1 MSGKPPAS
9 LSLDLDNKWSY
20 LKTHGDPAWE
30 LLPSYLAVVVPRFLE
45 FFKRRGLTITVFV
58 VGQDAAL
65 EKNREALAS
74 ISAAGHGVG
83 NHSFHH
89 EPWLHLYSEIEIED
103 ELRRAEEEIERATGQ
118 RPKGFRGPGYSLSPA
133 TLRVLLRRGYLYDA
147 TTLPTYLGPLARAYY
162 FMTTHLSEAE
172 REKRKALFG
181 RLSDGL
187 RSVTPYTWNVN
198 GGRLL
203 EIPVTTLPL
212 LKLPIHISYVLYLSL
227 LSPALAL
234 LYFRIATRI
243 CRLSGA
249 QPSVLLHPLD
259 FLGCDDDRDLGFFP
273 AMGLPSE
280 RKLRIVDGCLRI
292 LGEEF
297 EIMSLDRHAAILAER
312 SDLALR
318 EPRFPGLT

>member
-20 LKTHGDPAWE
+20 LKTHGDPGWE
-30 LLPSYLAVVVPRFLE
+30 ALPSYLDVVVPRFLE

-65 EKNREALAS
+65 EKNRESLAL
-74 ISAAGHGVG
+74 ISAAGHGIG

-89 EPWLHLYSEIEIED
+89 EPWLHLYSEGEIED
-103 ELRRAEEEIERATGQ
+103 ELRRAEEHIERATGQ

-133 TLRVLLRRGYLYDA
+133 TLRVLARRGYAYDA

-162 FMTTHLSEAE
+162 FLTTRLSEAE

-187 RSVTPYTWNVN
+187 RPVTPYTWNVA

-203 EIPVTTLPL
+203 EVPVTTLPL
-212 LKLPIHISYVLYLSL
+212 LKLPIHVSYVLYLSL

-234 LYFRIATRI
+234 LYFRMATRI
-243 CRLSGA
+243 CRLSGT

-259 FLGCDDDRDLGFFP
+259 FLGSDDDTDLRFFP

-280 RKLRIVDGCLRI
+280 RKLQIVDGCLRI

-297 EIMSLDRHAAILAER
+297 EVMSLDRHAEALARR
-312 SDLALR
+312 SDLPLR
-318 EPRFPGLT
+318 EPSFPGLT